1 MHIVLSKHFLIN
13 LIPSHGVNRLEM
25 YISEI
30 QEGEVDHKV
39 QPEIVSE
46 TESIACVDG
55 HNGLGRHSFEIKT
68 PTISTY
74 KAL

>member
-1 MHIVLSKHFLIN
+1 MCTGTYRSKHFLNN

-55 HNGLGRHSFEIKT
+55 HNGLGNHSFSRLKRQQF
-68 PTISTY
+68 
-74 KAL
+74 L